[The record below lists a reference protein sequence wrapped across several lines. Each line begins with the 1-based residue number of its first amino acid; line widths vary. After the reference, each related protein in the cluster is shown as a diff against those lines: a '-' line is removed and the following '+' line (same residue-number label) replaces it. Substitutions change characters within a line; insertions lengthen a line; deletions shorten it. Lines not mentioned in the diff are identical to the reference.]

1 MKFRPLTADEVECR
15 IGNTYQDQ
23 AAVTLLLYKTARTD
37 MALLDEVVGN
47 NNWRTDFMEV
57 HGNLFCQ
64 LSIWDAEKQEWI
76 PKMDCGIESQQTDD
90 NAKKA
95 EASDALKRAGFQ
107 VGIGRE
113 LYTAPLIW
121 IRGIEFK
128 GAKGNIPYKDG
139 KRLRPK
145 VEELEVTDGRISFLV
160 ITSDGQIIFRYGKTK
175 TNDEFLKRISEA
187 QHVS

>member
-1 MKFRPLTADEVECR
+1 MNFRALRADEVECR

-23 AAVTLLLYKTARTD
+23 AAVTLLLYKTSRTD
-37 MALLDEVVGN
+37 MALLDEAVGGG
-47 NNWRTDFMEV
+47 NWQTEFSEV
-57 HGNLFCQ
+57 HGNLFCK
-64 LSIWDAEKQEWI
+64 LSVWDPEKNQWI
-76 PKMDCGIESQQTDD
+76 SKMDCGIESQQTDD

-128 GAKGNIPYKDG
+128 GKVPYKDG

-160 ITSDGQIIFRYGKTK
+160 ITSDGQIIFKFGKTK

>member
-1 MKFRPLTADEVECR
+1 MKFRPLTAEEVECR
-15 IGNTYQDQ
+15 IGSTFADQ
-23 AAVTLLLYKTARTD
+23 GAVTLLLYKTSRTD
-37 MALLDEVVGN
+37 MALLDEVVGG
-47 NNWRTDFMEV
+47 NNWQSDYEEI
-57 HGNLFCQ
+57 HGNLFCR
-64 LSIWDAEKQEWI
+64 LSVWDSEKNEWI
-76 PKMDCGIESQQTDD
+76 TKTDCGIESQQTDD

-128 GAKGNIPYKDG
+128 GKIPYKDG

-145 VEELEVTDGRISFLV
+145 VEELEVTDGKITFLI
-160 ITSDGQIIFRYGKTK
+160 ITSDGQVIFKYGKTK
-175 TNDEFLKRISEA
+175 SNDEALRRISEA
-187 QHVS
+187 IHVS